1 MEKTVEGVIEYE
13 KAHLN
18 TKVAE
23 DELLRWWRRMG
34 SDRSGV
40 PIKIQNRKTFALE
53 CILSI
58 DKSSV
63 TVNWHSINLSR

>member
-23 DELLRWWRRMG
+23 DELLRWRRRMG
-34 SDRSGV
+34 SDRIGAEFLLKS
-40 PIKIQNRKTFALE
+40 KTVRFLPW
-53 CILSI
+53 
-58 DKSSV
+58 SV
-63 TVNWHSINLSR
+63 Y